1 MRINFTS
8 KPIDEIT
15 EFFLTYKD
23 HCSRYPETVYNLLPE
38 CYGGTGIQDKII
50 EKYCFDDN
58 EPTHFTLKFLED
70 QKEIIVTFQYCEG
83 FGASHKKVIQ
93 DQTVTIR
100 I

>member
-23 HCSRYPETVYNLLPE
+23 NCSKYPEAVYNLLPE
-38 CYGGTGIQDKII
+38 CYGGSDIEDKII
-50 EKYCFDDN
+50 EKYRFDDN
-58 EPTHFTLKFLED
+58 EPTHFTLKFSKD
-70 QKEIIVTFQYCEG
+70 QAEIIVTFEYCEG